1 MKNMKKKSILLL
13 ALTVLLL
20 TCVVGSTIA
29 YLATKSAEV
38 SNTFTPTQVKT
49 AVVEDFSDNKKDD
62 VKIQNTGT
70 TDAFIRATVV
80 VTWQDA
86 KGVVYAQKPVEG
98 VDYEIKWSSKT
109 GWTGP
114 NDGFYYYESE
124 VAPNGVTGVLF
135 TDCKPL
141 KAAPMAGY
149 TLHVEIICQGIQSA
163 GIPDE
168 TYANAWSKAAA
179 NGN

>member
-38 SNTFTPTQVKT
+38 SNTFTPTQVAT
-49 AVVEDFSDNKKDD
+49 AVEESFSYNKKDD

-86 KGVVYAQKPVEG
+86 KGVVYAQKPVKN
-98 VDYEIKWSSKT
+98 VDYAINWVKDDWTDLT
-109 GWTGP
+109 G
-114 NDGFYYYESE
+114 DYYYYKNK
-124 VAPNGVTGVLF
+124 VAPNAETKVLF

-141 KAAPMAGY
+141 KAAPMDGY
-149 TLHVEIICQGIQSA
+149 TLHVEIIGQGIQA
-163 GIPDE
+163 QGIPGE
-168 TYANAWSKAAA
+168 TYANAWEQAAA
-179 NGN
+179 NK

>member
-38 SNTFTPTQVKT
+38 SNTFTPTQVAT
-49 AVVEDFSDNKKDD
+49 AVVENFSNN
-62 VKIQNTGT
+62 VKNNVTIKNTGT

-80 VTWQDA
+80 VTWQDEN
-86 KGVVYAQKPVEG
+86 GVVYAQKPVED
-98 VDYEIKWSSKT
+98 VDYAIDWSKT

-114 NDGFYYYESE
+114 NNGFYYYESE

-141 KAAPMAGY
+141 KAAPMDGY
-149 TLHVEIICQGIQSA
+149 TLHVEIIGQGIQSA

-168 TYANAWSKAAA
+168 TYANAWSKAAT

>member
-1 MKNMKKKSILLL
+1 MKKKSILLL

-38 SNTFTPTQVKT
+38 SNTFTPTKVTT
-49 AVVEDFSDNKKDD
+49 AVVESFSNNEKDNVTIK
-62 VKIQNTGT
+62 NTGT

-80 VTWQDA
+80 VTWQDEN
-86 KGVVYAQKPVEG
+86 GVVYAQKPVEG
-98 VDYEIKWSSKT
+98 EDYEITWSKT
-109 GWTGP
+109 DWTGP
-114 NDGFYYYESE
+114 IDGFYYYESE

-149 TLHVEIICQGIQSA
+149 TLHVEIIGQGIQA
-163 GIPDE
+163 QGIPDE

>member
-38 SNTFTPTQVKT
+38 SNTFTPTQVAT
-49 AVVEDFSDNKKDD
+49 AVVENFSSNKKDN

-98 VDYEIKWSSKT
+98 EDYEIKWSKT

-114 NDGFYYYESE
+114 KDGFYYYKSE

-141 KAAPMAGY
+141 TAAPMDGY
-149 TLHVEIICQGIQSA
+149 TLHVEIIGQGIQSKPESTVEA
-163 GIPDE
+163 VWGVVPSSM
-168 TYANAWSKAAA
+168 N
-179 NGN
+179 

>member
-38 SNTFTPTQVKT
+38 SNTFTPTQVTT
-49 AVVEDFSDNKKDD
+49 AVVESFSNNEKDN

-86 KGVVYAQKPVEG
+86 KGVVYAKKPVEG
-98 VDYEIKWSSKT
+98 EDYAINWVKDDWTDLT
-109 GWTGP
+109 GG
-114 NDGFYYYESE
+114 YYYYKTK

-141 KAAPMAGY
+141 KAAPMDGY
-149 TLHVEIICQGIQSA
+149 TLHVEIIGQGIQA
-163 GIPDE
+163 QGIPGE
-168 TYANAWSKAAA
+168 TYANAWAQAAD
-179 NGN
+179 NK

>member
-38 SNTFTPTQVKT
+38 SNTFTPTQVTT
-49 AVVEDFSDNKKDD
+49 AVVESFSNNEKDN

-80 VTWQDA
+80 VTWQNEN
-86 KGVVYAQKPVEG
+86 GVVYAQKPVEG
-98 VDYEIKWSSKT
+98 EDYAISWVKD
-109 GWTGP
+109 GWTDLTG
-114 NDGFYYYESE
+114 GYYYYKTK

-141 KAAPMAGY
+141 KAAPMDGY
-149 TLHVEIICQGIQSA
+149 TLHVEIIGQGIQA
-163 GIPDE
+163 QGIPGE
-168 TYANAWSKAAA
+168 TYADAWSKAAA